1 MWVSTHVRAVLDD
14 LDRGE
19 CPTILQ
25 TSDGL
30 PWTPPGNGLDSGVR
44 RARLEADEAA
54 KRSGR
59 ASAGREGLRFHDLRG
74 TAATNSSVQA
84 CRWMMSPRSWAESST
99 A

>member
-1 MWVSTHVRAVLDD
+1 MWVSTHVKAVLDD

-19 CPTILQ
+19 CPTVLQ

-59 ASAGREGLRFHDLRG
+59 SSAGLEGLRFHDLRG
-74 TAATNSSVQA
+74 TAATNFIRAGLPLDDVA
-84 CRWMMSPRSWAESST
+84 T
-99 A
+99 ILG